1 MNEQKQKIY
10 VDEIWIDEKTFD
22 DGGSFLKLGI
32 KVDEFIVFLQKHK
45 NEKGRVNLIVSKKRS
60 QVEEGKSTHY
70 SYLDTW
76 QPKGQSPAPAQT
88 TKTVKA
94 IAKPVKSAPPVDDD
108 EPMF

>member
-45 NEKGRVNLIVSKKRS
+45 K
-60 QVEEGKSTHY
+60 
-70 SYLDTW
+70 
-76 QPKGQSPAPAQT
+76 
-88 TKTVKA
+88 
-94 IAKPVKSAPPVDDD
+94 
-108 EPMF
+108 